1 MLRELGSSARVEP
14 FGATQLYIA
23 AMYVSTQNRTER
35 VRYFMGIANEFKTW
49 YDTVEV
55 KEDDTQ

>member
-1 MLRELGSSARVEP
+1 MRELRSSARVEP
-14 FGATQLYIA
+14 FGATQLYTA

-35 VRYFMGIANEFKTW
+35 VRCFMGIANGFKIW
-49 YDTVEV
+49 YDTGEV